1 MRASHIM
8 TTPVVTV
15 PRTASVGEAARLMLH
30 HRVSGLPVVDAA
42 GDLVGMITEGDLLR
56 RSETAAEPQRPRW
69 LQILFGQGQLA
80 AEYVHA
86 HSRRIDDVM
95 TRDVATVPADTP
107 VERIAELM
115 ETRRIKRVPVVHGRR
130 VVGIVSRANLLHA
143 LASAPD
149 RVPDAAPAAL
159 ALRDR
164 VLREFAAQPWMP
176 ALPLNVVVWD
186 GVVHLWG
193 SVSDERQRAAMRVA
207 AENVPGVRGVEDHL
221 VRVDSVVGLAL

>member
-8 TTPVVTV
+8 TVPVVTV

-30 HRVSGLPVVDAA
+30 HRVSGLPVVDAV

-56 RSETAAEPQRPRW
+56 RSETAAEPRRPRW
-69 LQILFGQGQLA
+69 LQIVFGQGQLA

-86 HSRRIDDVM
+86 HSRRIDDLM

-107 VERIAELM
+107 VERIAGLM
-115 ETRRIKRVPVVHGRR
+115 ETRRIKRVPVVQRCR

-149 RVPDAAPAAL
+149 RVPDGPPAAL

-164 VLREFAAQPWMP
+164 VLRELAAQPW
-176 ALPLNVVVWD
+176 ARRLPINVVVWD

-221 VRVDSVVGLAL
+221 VRVDSVLGLAP